1 MASVAK
7 VIEISSRSDK
17 SFEDAIEAGVARASD
32 TVKRI
37 KGGWVSEMTFDVD
50 DGKVVGYKVN
60 MRLTFVLNDDD

>member
-7 VIEISSRSDK
+7 VIEVSSRSDK
-17 SFEDAIEAGVARASD
+17 SFEDAIEAGVKRASD

-37 KGGWVSEMTFDVD
+37 KGGWVNEMTFDVD

-60 MRLTFVLNDDD
+60 MRLTFVLSDDD

>member
-17 SFEDAIEAGVARASD
+17 SFEHAIETGVKRASD

-37 KGGWVSEMTFDVD
+37 QGGWVNEMKFDVK
-50 DGKVVGYKVN
+50 DGEVVGYNVN
-60 MRLTFVLNDDD
+60 MRLTFVLKDED